1 MLGSIGYLL
10 HAPDGQPSD
19 SRYDEQSENHRA
31 EERACNCGHGV
42 ATCAAGQ
49 GRADAPVP
57 RSREMLTRLLTG
69 KAHLRWQA
77 TPPTSV
83 GLVFG
88 RFRWLLHPVY
98 DERDDTDYD
107 DRRDEDTH
115 GAKKPEDE

>member
-1 MLGSIGYLL
+1 MF
-10 HAPDGQPSD
+10 
-19 SRYDEQSENHRA
+19 R
-31 EERACNCGHGV
+31 EREPAGV
-42 ATCAAGQ
+42 LQ
-49 GRADAPVP
+49 GGADAPVP
-57 RSREMLTRLLTG
+57 RSRQMLTRLLTG

-83 GLVFG
+83 GLVFS